1 MAHLVTL
8 ACCSLNQWALDF
20 KGNANRIIESIVRAK
35 AAGASLRVGP
45 ELEITGYG
53 CLDHYLEGDIFL
65 HSWEALTEIIDH
77 NACQDIVLDIGMP
90 IRHKNVRYNCRVIC
104 YNRKIVLIRP
114 KMWLANDGNYREMR
128 YFTPWMRPGH
138 VEDYYLESI
147 VGTIIGQ
154 TEVPFGDGIISTRDT
169 CFACETCEELF
180 TPAAPHG
187 PMGLDGVEIF
197 SNSSGSHFELRKLK
211 TRLDLIIETTR
222 KSGGIYLYANQKGC
236 DGDRLYYDG
245 SSMIICNGKI
255 LACGSQFSLDDVE
268 VVTATVDLEDVR
280 SFRSSPSRGLQSQQ
294 AQKFPRISLKVR
306 LSKRVEDHNYP
317 LEGQS
322 EPIDL
327 KYHTPEEEIALGGA
341 CWLWDYLRR
350 CHAAGFFIPLSGGI
364 DSCATSVLVFSM
376 CRLVVSA
383 IQKGNEQ
390 VLQDVRRITGETDD
404 SNWAPASPQ
413 EIMNRLFHTTF
424 MGSKNSS
431 SDTRKRAKDLAHDI
445 GAYHVNIDIDTV
457 TTAIVNVFYS
467 WSNWMPKFK
476 SAGGSVAENLALQNI
491 QARSR
496 MVLAYLF
503 AQLLPAFRGRRRG
516 GSLLVLGSANVDEA
530 LRGYLTKYDCSSADI
545 NPIGG
550 ISKTDLKAFIA
561 WACTNFDLPILST
574 FLSAVP
580 TAELE
585 PITSS
590 YVQSDE
596 ADMGI
601 SYAELSTFGR
611 LRKNDKLGPWG
622 AYCKLLSTWGS
633 QKTSQNQTEKPLS
646 PRQIAEKTKFFFTK
660 YAINR
665 HKMTV
670 LTPSLHME
678 QYSPDDNRFDLRPFL
693 YPGFDWAYAK
703 IDRDVERRE
712 KAESGT
718 EKEREEDD
726 LD

>member
-20 KGNANRIIESIVRAK
+20 SGNARRIKESVVKAK

-53 CLDHYLEGDIFL
+53 CLDHFLEGDIFL
-65 HSWEALTEIIDH
+65 HSWEALATIINDD
-77 NACQDIVLDIGMP
+77 ACQDIVLDIGMP
-90 IRHKNVRYNCRVIC
+90 VRHKNVRYNCRIIS
-104 YNRKIVLIRP
+104 YNRKIILIRP

-147 VGTIIGQ
+147 VGKITGQ
-154 TEVPFGDGIISTRDT
+154 TEVPFGDGIISTNDT

-197 SNSSGSHFELRKLK
+197 TNSSGSHFELRKLK
-211 TRLDLIIETTR
+211 TRLDLI
-222 KSGGIYLYANQKGC
+222 SC
-236 DGDRLYYDG
+236 DGERVYYDG
-245 SSMIICNGKI
+245 SSMIICNGDI
-255 LACGSQFSLDDVE
+255 LACGSQFSLNEVE
-268 VVTATVDLEDVR
+268 VVTATIDLESVR
-280 SFRSSPSRGLQSQQ
+280 SFRSSPSRGLQSQH
-294 AQKFPRISLKVR
+294 AQKFPRINLKVR
-306 LSKRVEDHNYP
+306 LSKRAEDHDYQIQ
-317 LEGQS
+317 GQS

-327 KYHTPEEEIALGGA
+327 KYHAPEEEIALGGA

-364 DSCATSVLVFSM
+364 DSCATSVMVFSM

-383 IQKGNEQ
+383 IQEGNEQ
-390 VLQDVRRITGETDD
+390 VLQDARRIAAEADD
-404 SNWAPASPQ
+404 SGWVPTTPQ
-413 EIMNRLFHTTF
+413 ELMNRIFCTTY

-431 SDTRKRAKDLAHDI
+431 SDTRNRAKDLARDI
-445 GAYHVNIDIDTV
+445 GAYHVDIDIDTV
-457 TTAIVNVFYS
+457 TTAIVNVFFS
-467 WSNWMPKFK
+467 WSNWMPRFK
-476 SAGGSVAENLALQNI
+476 SAGGSFAENLALQNI

-503 AQLLPAFRGRRRG
+503 AQLLPTFRGRRGG

-530 LRGYLTKYDCSSADI
+530 LRGYLTKYDF

-550 ISKTDLKAFIA
+550 ISKTDLKAFIDFA
-561 WACTNFDLPILST
+561 HTRFDLPILST

-601 SYAELSTFGR
+601 TYAELSTFGR

-622 AYCKLLSTWGS
+622 AYCKLLNTWES
-633 QKTSQNQTEKPLS
+633 QKSTQNPRDQPFS

-718 EKEREEDD
+718 QKEKEEDD

>member
-8 ACCSLNQWALDF
+8 SCCSLNQWALDF
-20 KGNANRIIESIVRAK
+20 TGNARRIKESIKKAK

-45 ELEITGYG
+45 E
-53 CLDHYLEGDIFL
+53 
-65 HSWEALTEIIDH
+65 EALAGIIDDD
-77 NACQDIVLDIGMP
+77 ACQDIVLDIGMP
-90 IRHKNVRYNCRVIC
+90 VRHKNVRYNCRVIC
-104 YNRKIVLIRP
+104 YNRKVIMIRP
-114 KMWLANDGNYREMR
+114 KIWLANDGNYREMR
-128 YFTPWMRPGH
+128 YFTPWMRQGH

-147 VGTIIGQ
+147 VGRITGQ
-154 TEVPFGDGIISTRDT
+154 VKVPFGDGIVSTKDT

-197 SNSSGSHFELRKLK
+197 TNSSGSHFELRKLK
-211 TRLDLIIETTR
+211 TRLDLIVEATK

-245 SSMIICNGKI
+245 SSMIICNGHV
-255 LACGSQFSLDDVE
+255 LASGSQFSLEEVE
-268 VVTATVDLEDVR
+268 VMTATVDLEDVR
-280 SFRSSPSRGLQSQQ
+280 SFRSSPSRGLQSLHSP
-294 AQKFPRISLKVR
+294 KYSRIELPVR
-306 LSKRVEDHNYP
+306 LSKRAEDAQYP
-317 LEGQS
+317 MNRPT

-327 KYHTPEEEIALGGA
+327 RYHTPEEEIALGGA

-350 CHAAGFFIPLSGGI
+350 SRAAGFFIPLSGGI
-364 DSCATSVLVFSM
+364 DSCATSVIVFGM

-383 IQKGNEQ
+383 MHQGNEL
-390 VLQDVRRITGETDD
+390 VLQDARRVVGEADGSD
-404 SNWAPASPQ
+404 WVPATPQ
-413 EIMNRLFHTTF
+413 ELANRMFCTTY

-431 SDTRKRAKDLAHDI
+431 SATRNRAKDLAYDI
-445 GAYHVNIDIDTV
+445 GAYHVDIDIDSV
-457 TTAIVNVFYS
+457 TNAIVNVFYG
-467 WSNWMPKFK
+467 WSRWMPRFK
-476 SAGGSVAENLALQNI
+476 SSGGSVAENLALQNI

-503 AQLLPAFRGRRRG
+503 AQLVPTFRGRTGG
-516 GSLLVLGSANVDEA
+516 GSLLVLGSAN
-530 LRGYLTKYDCSSADI
+530 

-550 ISKTDLKAFIA
+550 ISKTDLKSFIN
-561 WACTNFDLPILST
+561 WARTNFNLPILAS
-574 FLSAVP
+574 FLSAAP

-601 SYAELSTFGR
+601 TYDELSIFGR
-611 LRKNDKLGPWG
+611 LRKNAKLGPWG
-622 AYCKLLSTWGS
+622 AYCKLLSTWDKPFPHS
-633 QKTSQNQTEKPLS
+633 EQLPLS
-646 PRQIAEKTKFFFTK
+646 PRQIADKTKLFFTK
-660 YAINR
+660 YAVNR

-693 YPGFDWAYAK
+693 YPSFDWAYAK

-712 KAESGT
+712 KGEA
-718 EKEREEDD
+718 EKEREGREVI

>member
-1 MAHLVTL
+1 MTHLVTL
-8 ACCSLNQWALDF
+8 SCCSLNQWALDF
-20 KGNANRIIESIVRAK
+20 TGNAARIKESINKAK

-53 CLDHYLEGDIFL
+53 CLDHFLEGDTFL
-65 HSWEALTEIIDH
+65 HSWEALADIIDDD
-77 NACQDIVLDIGMP
+77 ACQDIVLDIGMP
-90 IRHKNVRYNCRVIC
+90 VRHKNVRYNCRVIC
-104 YNRKIVLIRP
+104 YNRKIILIRP

-128 YFTPWMRPGH
+128 YFTPWMRQGH

-147 VGTIIGQ
+147 VGRVTGQ
-154 TEVPFGDGIISTRDT
+154 AKVPFGDAIISTSDT
-169 CFACETCEELF
+169 CLACETCEELF

-197 SNSSGSHFELRKLK
+197 TNSSGSHFELRKLK
-211 TRLDLIIETTR
+211 TRLDLILEATK

-255 LACGSQFSLDDVE
+255 LACGSQFSLLDVD

-280 SFRSSPSRGLQSQQ
+280 SFRSSPSRGLQSQH
-294 AQKFPRISLKVR
+294 APKYPRVELDVR
-306 LSKRVEDHNYP
+306 LSKRMEDHDYQMN
-317 LEGQS
+317 GQS
-322 EPIDL
+322 ETRDL
-327 KYHTPEEEIALGGA
+327 KYHAPEEEIALGGA
-341 CWLWDYLRR
+341 CWLFDYLRR
-350 CHAAGFFIPLSGGI
+350 SHAAGFFIPLSGGI
-364 DSCATSVLVFSM
+364 DSCATSVMVFSM
-376 CRLVVSA
+376 SRLVVSA
-383 IQKGNEQ
+383 IHEGNKQ
-390 VLQDVRRITGETDD
+390 VLQDARRIAGETDD
-404 SNWAPASPQ
+404 SNWVPANPQ
-413 EIMNRLFHTTF
+413 EFTSRVFCTTY

-431 SDTRKRAKDLAHDI
+431 SDTRKRAKDLARDI

-457 TTAIVNVFYS
+457 TTAIVNVFYG
-467 WSNWMPKFK
+467 WSNWMPRFK
-476 SAGGSVAENLALQNI
+476 SSGGSITENLALQNI

-503 AQLLPAFRGRRRG
+503 AQLLPTFRGRAGG

-561 WACTNFDLPILST
+561 WAQTNFDLPILAS

-596 ADMGI
+596 ADMGLT
-601 SYAELSTFGR
+601 YAELSTFGR
-611 LRKNDKLGPWG
+611 LRKNDKLGAFG
-622 AYCKLLSTWGS
+622 AYSKLLSTWGKAS
-633 QKTSQNQTEKPLS
+633 PQNTAPLS
-646 PRQIAEKTKFFFTK
+646 PRQIADKTKLFFTK
-660 YAINR
+660 YAVNR

-693 YPGFDWAYAK
+693 YPTFDWAYKK

-712 KAESGT
+712 KGEM
-718 EKEREEDD
+718 EDKKKLEEEDVD
-726 LD
+726 

>member
-8 ACCSLNQWALDF
+8 SCCSLNQWALDF
-20 KGNANRIIESIVRAK
+20 TGNSRRIKESIVKAK

-53 CLDHYLEGDIFL
+53 CLDHFLEGDVFL
-65 HSWEALTEIIDH
+65 HAWESLATIIDDD
-77 NACQDIVLDIGMP
+77 ACQDIVLDIGMP
-90 IRHKNVRYNCRVIC
+90 VRHKNVRYNCRIIC
-104 YNRKIVLIRP
+104 YNRKIILIRP
-114 KMWLANDGNYREMR
+114 KLWLANDGNYREMR

-147 VGTIIGQ
+147 VGKVTGQ
-154 TEVPFGDGIISTRDT
+154 TEVPFGDGIISTKDT

-180 TPAAPHG
+180 TPTAPHG

-197 SNSSGSHFELRKLK
+197 TNSSGSHFELRKLK
-211 TRLDLIIETTR
+211 TRLELIVGATR
-222 KSGGIYLYANQKGC
+222 LSKGVYMYANQKGC

-245 SSMIICNGKI
+245 SSMIICNGNV
-255 LACGSQFSLDDVE
+255 LAHGSQFSLDDVE
-268 VVTATVDLEDVR
+268 VVTATIDLEEVR
-280 SFRSSPSRGLQSQQ
+280 SARSAPSRGLQSQQ
-294 AQKFPRISLKVR
+294 AQKYPRINLDVR
-306 LSKRVEDHNYP
+306 LSKRVDDQDYQ
-317 LEGQS
+317 LQGQS
-322 EPIDL
+322 VPMHL
-327 KYHTPEEEIALGGA
+327 QYHEPEEEIALGGA

-364 DSCATSVLVFSM
+364 DSCATSVMVFSM
-376 CRLVVSA
+376 CRLVVST
-383 IQKGNEQ
+383 IDNGNKQ
-390 VLQDVRRITGETDD
+390 VLQDARRIAGEADDTD
-404 SNWAPASPQ
+404 WIPANPQ
-413 EIMNRLFHTTF
+413 ELMYRIFCTSY

-431 SDTRKRAKDLAHDI
+431 SDTRTRARDLSHDM
-445 GAYHVNIDIDTV
+445 GSYHVNIDIDSV

-467 WSNWMPKFK
+467 WSNWMPRFK
-476 SAGGSVAENLALQNI
+476 SGGGSLAENLALQNI

-503 AQLLPAFRGRRRG
+503 AQLLPTFRRRRGG

-530 LRGYLTKYDCSSADI
+530 LRGYLSSSADI

-550 ISKTDLKAFIA
+550 ISKADLKSFIN
-561 WACTNFDLPILST
+561 WAGTTFDLPILQK

-601 SYAELSTFGR
+601 TYDELGTFGR

-633 QKTSQNQTEKPLS
+633 QNSAQNPNDQSLS
-646 PRQIAEKTKFFFTK
+646 ARQIAHKTKFFFTK

-678 QYSPDDNRFDLRPFL
+678 QYSPDDNRFDLRPIL
-693 YPGFDWAYAK
+693 YPGFDWQYAK

-712 KAESGT
+712 KAEKGT
-718 EKEREEDD
+718 GKDEEEEADVD
-726 LD
+726 

>member
-20 KGNANRIIESIVRAK
+20 TGNVARIKESIIKAK

-53 CLDHYLEGDIFL
+53 CLDHFLEGDIFL
-65 HSWEALTEIIDH
+65 LSWEALAKIIDDD
-77 NACQDIVLDIGMP
+77 ACQNIVLDIGMP
-90 IRHKNVRYNCRVIC
+90 VRHRNVRYNCRIIC

-138 VEDYYLESI
+138 VEEYYLESI
-147 VGTIIGQ
+147 VGKITDQ
-154 TEVPFGDGIISTRDT
+154 KTVRFGDGIISTRDT

-180 TPAAPHG
+180 TPAAPHST
-187 PMGLDGVEIF
+187 MGLDGVEIYT
-197 SNSSGSHFELRKLK
+197 NSSGSHFELRKLK
-211 TRLDLIIETTR
+211 TRLDLIIEATK
-222 KSGGIYLYANQKGC
+222 KSGGIYLYSNQKGC

-255 LACGSQFSLDDVE
+255 LACGNQFSLDDVE

-280 SFRSSPSRGLQSQQ
+280 SFRSSPSRGLQSQHT
-294 AQKFPRISLKVR
+294 QKYPRIELDVR
-306 LSKRVEDHNYP
+306 LSKRVEDHDYQ

-322 EPIDL
+322 EPIEL
-327 KYHTPEEEIALGGA
+327 RYHAPEEEIALGGA

-350 CHAAGFFIPLSGGI
+350 SHAAGFFIPLSGGI
-364 DSCATSVLVFSM
+364 DSCATSVMVFSM
-376 CRLVVSA
+376 CRLVVSV
-383 IQKGNEQ
+383 IQGGNAQ
-390 VLQDVRRITGETDD
+390 VLRDAREIAGEADD
-404 SNWAPASPQ
+404 SDWVPTTPQ
-413 EIMNRLFHTTF
+413 DLCERIFCTTY

-431 SDTRKRAKDLAHDI
+431 SATRQRAKDLAHDI
-445 GAYHVNIDIDTV
+445 GAYHVNIDIDNV
-457 TTAIVNVFYS
+457 TTAIINVFYS
-467 WSNWMPKFK
+467 WSSWMPKFK

-503 AQLLPAFRGRRRG
+503 AQLLPTFRGRRSG

-561 WACTNFDLPILST
+561 WARTHFDLPILSS
-574 FLSAVP
+574 FISAVP

-601 SYAELSTFGR
+601 TYSELSTFGR

-622 AYCKLLSTWGS
+622 AYCKFLSTWGS
-633 QKTSQNQTEKPLS
+633 QRFTQAESEQPLS
-646 PRQIAEKTKFFFTK
+646 PRQIADKTKFFFTK
-660 YAINR
+660 YAVNR

-712 KAESGT
+712 RT
-718 EKEREEDD
+718 TQEKPGQEADVD
-726 LD
+726 

>member
-1 MAHLVTL
+1 MSHLVTL

-20 KGNANRIIESIVRAK
+20 SGNARRIKESIVKAK
-35 AAGASLRVGP
+35 AAGAALRVGP

-53 CLDHYLEGDIFL
+53 CLDHFLEGDIFL
-65 HSWEALTEIIDH
+65 HSWESLATIIDDDE
-77 NACQDIVLDIGMP
+77 CQDIVLDIGMP
-90 IRHKNVRYNCRVIC
+90 VRHKNVRYNCRIIC
-104 YNRKIVLIRP
+104 YNRKIILIRP
-114 KMWLANDGNYREMR
+114 KLWLANDGNYREMR

-147 VGTIIGQ
+147 VGTITGQ
-154 TEVPFGDGIISTRDT
+154 TEVPFGDGIISTKDT

-197 SNSSGSHFELRKLK
+197 TNSSGSHFELRKLRTRMELTVGA
-211 TRLDLIIETTR
+211 TRLS
-222 KSGGIYLYANQKGC
+222 KGVYMYANQKGC

-245 SSMIICNGKI
+245 SSMIICNGNV
-255 LACGSQFSLDDVE
+255 LAHGSQFSLEDVE
-268 VVTATVDLEDVR
+268 VVTATIDLEDVR
-280 SFRSSPSRGLQSQQ
+280 SARSAPSRNLQSQQ
-294 AQKFPRISLKVR
+294 AQKFPRIKLDVR
-306 LSKRVEDHNYP
+306 LSKRAEDHDYQIQ
-317 LEGQS
+317 GQS

-327 KYHTPEEEIALGGA
+327 QYHAPEEEIALGGA

-350 CHAAGFFIPLSGGI
+350 SHTAGFFIPLSGGI
-364 DSCATSVLVFSM
+364 DSCATSVMVFSM
-376 CRLVVSA
+376 CRLVISA
-383 IQKGNEQ
+383 IQEGNEQ
-390 VLQDVRRITGETDD
+390 VLRDARSIVGETDD
-404 SNWAPASPQ
+404 ADWVPSTPQ
-413 EIMNRLFHTTF
+413 ELMNRIFCTTY

-431 SDTRKRAKDLAHDI
+431 SETRKRAKDLSHDM

-457 TTAIVNVFYS
+457 TTAIVNVFFS
-467 WSNWMPKFK
+467 WSNWMPRFK
-476 SAGGSVAENLALQNI
+476 SAGGGFAENLALQNI

-503 AQLLPAFRGRRRG
+503 AQLLPTFRGRRGG

-550 ISKTDLKAFIA
+550 ISKTDLKAFID
-561 WACTNFDLPILST
+561 WASRNFDLPILSS
-574 FLSAVP
+574 FLTAVP

-601 SYAELSTFGR
+601 TYADLSTFGR

-622 AYCKLLSTWGS
+622 AYCKLLGTWGS
-633 QKTSQNQTEKPLS
+633 PKSTNQPTLS
-646 PRQIAEKTKFFFTK
+646 PCQIAAKTKFFFT
-660 YAINR
+660 N
-665 HKMTV
+665 
-670 LTPSLHME
+670 LHME

-693 YPGFDWAYAK
+693 YPGFDWQYAK

-712 KAESGT
+712 RAEKGIG
-718 EKEREEDD
+718 EGEEEEGDVD
-726 LD
+726 